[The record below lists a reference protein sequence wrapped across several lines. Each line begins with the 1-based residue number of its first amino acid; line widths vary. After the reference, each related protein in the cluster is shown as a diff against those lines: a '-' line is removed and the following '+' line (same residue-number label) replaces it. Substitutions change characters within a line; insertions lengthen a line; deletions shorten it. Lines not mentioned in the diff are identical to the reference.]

1 MKEITCCSPHCLTL
15 FSHMAKLYLVQFQAK
30 MAKFCSP
37 FLDQNGSKTSQ
48 GMLSAKL
55 NLNFSFL
62 SKSLVRSSLEYADV
76 VWDGCSESESN
87 LLESLQ
93 IEGAKVETGAL
104 KGTNRVSTF

>member
-1 MKEITCCSPHCLTL
+1 
-15 FSHMAKLYLVQFQAK
+15 

-48 GMLSAKL
+48 AMLSAKL

-62 SKSLVRSSLEYADV
+62 FKSLVRSSLEYADV

-93 IEGAKVETGAL
+93 IEGGYGFFLELYIIIIADYY
-104 KGTNRVSTF
+104 F